1 MYQSEYEKALE
12 QVKTAVE
19 FARDCNNITRCE
31 NTLRNFERGQAMA
44 CLQDMIQ
51 EYGNQINA
59 FGIWLDGVR
68 VVYGV
73 PLEQITDLEIR
84 IQLQYV
90 SRHIP
95 AYVLLREGEKEL
107 AKQACRWLDGA
118 NDSYKYSARI
128 D

>member
-12 QVKTAVE
+12 HVKTAVE
-19 FARDCNNITRCE
+19 FVQDYNNIIRCE

-44 CLQDMIQ
+44 CVKDMIR
-51 EYGNQINA
+51 EYGSQIDT
-59 FGIWLDGVR
+59 FGTWVDGVH

-73 PLEQITDLEIR
+73 PLEQFTDQDIW

-107 AKQACRWLDGA
+107 AKRVCQWLDGTE
-118 NDSYKYSARI
+118 NKRV
-128 D
+128 

>member
-19 FARDCNNITRCE
+19 FVRDCSNITRCE

-44 CLQDMIQ
+44 CLQDMIR
-51 EYGNQINA
+51 EYGSQIDA
-59 FGIWLDGVR
+59 FGIWVDGVR
-68 VVYGV
+68 VVNGV
-73 PLEQITDLEIR
+73 PLEQFTDLDIW

-95 AYVLLREGEKEL
+95 VYVLLREGEKEL
-107 AKQACRWLDGA
+107 AKRACQWLDGTE
-118 NDSYKYSARI
+118 NKRV
-128 D
+128 

>member
-1 MYQSEYEKALE
+1 MYQDEYEKALE

-19 FARDCNNITRCE
+19 FARDCKNITRCE
-31 NTLRNFERGQAMA
+31 NTLRSFERGQAMA
-44 CLQDMIQ
+44 SLQDTIR
-51 EYGNQINA
+51 EYGSQIDA
-59 FGIWLDGVR
+59 FGIWGDGVR

-73 PLEQITDLEIR
+73 PLEQFTDLEIR

-107 AKQACRWLDGA
+107 AKRVCRWLDGMG
-118 NDSYKYSARI
+118 NVYR
-128 D
+128 

>member
-12 QVKTAVE
+12 HVKTAVE
-19 FARDCNNITRCE
+19 FVQDYNNIIRCE

-44 CLQDMIQ
+44 CLKDMIR
-51 EYGNQINA
+51 EYGSQIDT
-59 FGIWLDGVR
+59 FGTWVDGVH

-73 PLEQITDLEIR
+73 PLEQFTDQDIW

-107 AKQACRWLDGA
+107 AKRVCQWLDGTE
-118 NDSYKYSARI
+118 NKRV
-128 D
+128 

>member
-19 FARDCNNITRCE
+19 FAKDCSNINRCE
-31 NTLRNFERGQAMA
+31 NALRNFERGQAMA
-44 CLQDMIQ
+44 CLQDMIR
-51 EYGNQINA
+51 EYGSQIDA
-59 FGIWLDGVR
+59 LGIWVDGVR
-68 VVYGV
+68 VVNGV

-95 AYVLLREGEKEL
+95 TYVFLREGEKEL
-107 AKQACRWLDGA
+107 AKRVCRWLDGA
-118 NDSYKYSARI
+118 NDSYK
-128 D
+128 

>member
-19 FARDCNNITRCE
+19 FAKDCSNINRCE
-31 NTLRNFERGQAMA
+31 NALRNFERGQAMA
-44 CLQDMIQ
+44 CLQDTIR
-51 EYGNQINA
+51 EYGSQIDA
-59 FGIWLDGVR
+59 LGIWVDGVR
-68 VVYGV
+68 VVNGV

-107 AKQACRWLDGA
+107 AKRVCRWLDGMG
-118 NDSYKYSARI
+118 NVYR
-128 D
+128 

>member
-1 MYQSEYEKALE
+1 MYQDEYEKALE

-19 FARDCNNITRCE
+19 FVKDCSNITRCE
-31 NTLRNFERGQAMA
+31 NALRNFERGQAMA
-44 CLQDMIQ
+44 CLQYMIQ
-51 EYGNQINA
+51 EYGSQIDA
-59 FGIWLDGVR
+59 FGIWGDGVR
-68 VVYGV
+68 VVNGV

-107 AKQACRWLDGA
+107 AKQVCRWLDGTH
-118 NDSYKYSARI
+118 NVNN
-128 D
+128 

>member
-19 FARDCNNITRCE
+19 FAKDCNNITRCE

-44 CLQDMIQ
+44 CLQDMIR
-51 EYGNQINA
+51 EYGSQIDA
-59 FGIWLDGVR
+59 FGIWFDGIR
-68 VVYGV
+68 VVNGV
-73 PLEQITDLEIR
+73 PLDQFSDLDIQ

-90 SRHIP
+90 SQHIP

-107 AKQACRWLDGA
+107 AKRVCRWLDGA
-118 NDSYKYSARI
+118 ENRNAGD
-128 D
+128 

>member
-19 FARDCNNITRCE
+19 FAKDCSNINRCE
-31 NTLRNFERGQAMA
+31 NALCNFERGQAMA
-44 CLQDMIQ
+44 CLQDMIR
-51 EYGNQINA
+51 EYGSQIDA
-59 FGIWLDGVR
+59 LGIWVDGVR
-68 VVYGV
+68 VVNGV

-95 AYVLLREGEKEL
+95 TYVLLREGEKEL
-107 AKQACRWLDGA
+107 AKRVCRWVDGMG
-118 NDSYKYSARI
+118 NVYR
-128 D
+128 

>member
-19 FARDCNNITRCE
+19 FAKDCSNINRCE
-31 NTLRNFERGQAMA
+31 NALRNFERGQAMA
-44 CLQDMIQ
+44 FLQDMIQ
-51 EYGNQINA
+51 EYGSQINT
-59 FGIWLDGVR
+59 FGIWGDGVR
-68 VVYGV
+68 VVNGV

-107 AKQACRWLDGA
+107 AKRVCRWLDGA
-118 NDSYKYSARI
+118 ENRNAGD
-128 D
+128 

>member
-44 CLQDMIQ
+44 CLQDMIW
-51 EYGNQINA
+51 EYGSQIDA
-59 FGIWLDGVR
+59 FGVRVDGVR
-68 VVYGV
+68 VVNGV
-73 PLEQITDLEIR
+73 PLEQFTDLDIW

-90 SRHIP
+90 SQHIP

-107 AKQACRWLDGA
+107 AKRVCRWVDKTG
-118 NDSYKYSARI
+118 NGDR
-128 D
+128 

>member
-1 MYQSEYEKALE
+1 MYQDEYEKALE

-19 FARDCNNITRCE
+19 FARDCSNITRCE

-44 CLQDMIQ
+44 CLQDTIR
-51 EYGNQINA
+51 EYGSQIDA
-59 FGIWLDGVR
+59 LGIWVDGVR
-68 VVYGV
+68 VVNGV

-90 SRHIP
+90 SQHIP

-107 AKQACRWLDGA
+107 ANRVCRWLDGTG
-118 NDSYKYSARI
+118 NGRV
-128 D
+128 

>member
-12 QVKTAVE
+12 KVKTAVE
-19 FARDCNNITRCE
+19 FTRDRNNITRCE

-44 CLQDMIQ
+44 CLQDMIR
-51 EYGNQINA
+51 EYGSQIDA
-59 FGIWLDGVR
+59 FGVWVDGVR
-68 VVYGV
+68 VVNGV
-73 PLEQITDLEIR
+73 PLEQFTDLDIW

-107 AKQACRWLDGA
+107 AKRVCRWLDGTE
-118 NDSYKYSARI
+118 NRNVGD
-128 D
+128 